1 MNDAREVE
9 ILLVEDSPT
18 DAELALRALRKQNL
32 ANKVTLARDGVEAVT
47 AIFGSDDL
55 DDKGSVRLPRLIL
68 LDLNLPRMNG
78 LEVLQRVKSDS
89 RTRHVPVVVLTSSQE
104 ERDVIESYELGVNS
118 YIIKPVDFDKFMD
131 AVGGLGFYWLLLNR
145 VPRT

>member
-1 MNDAREVE
+1 MNEAREVE

-55 DDKGSVRLPRLIL
+55 DDGGRLRLPRLIL

-78 LEVLQRVKSDS
+78 LEVLQRVKSDP

>member
-1 MNDAREVE
+1 MSEAREVE

-47 AIFGSDDL
+47 AIFGTDAL
-55 DDKGSVRLPRLIL
+55 DDRGSVRLPRLIL

-78 LEVLQRVKSDS
+78 LEVLQRVKSDP

-104 ERDVIESYELGVNS
+104 ERDLIDSYRLGVNS
-118 YIIKPVDFDKFMD
+118 YIVKPVDFENFS
-131 AVGGLGFYWLLLNR
+131 AAIGELGFYWLLVNK
-145 VPRT
+145 PPM